1 MTVSNEICNAA
12 DGMAGC
18 WTGGRRR
25 VSLTPGEQL
34 QILFLVPDLAVIA
47 LRLDLFGDIQ
57 RNPDGVTEPP
67 PTNFLQFKPRFI
79 HAEM

>member
-1 MTVSNEICNAA
+1 MSTKLRPAQFSCNVAVA
-12 DGMAGC
+12 IRDC
-18 WTGGRRR
+18 NITK
-25 VSLTPGEQL
+25 SE
-34 QILFLVPDLAVIA
+34 ILFLVPDLAVIA